1 MGCDGRARSGAAA
14 GPRSGAAP
22 GDAVRSLLVTLQW
35 TDSAFPS
42 GLYTLSHGLEGLAQ
56 QGIATRETLG
66 DVVAGLVRHS
76 IGPSDATAT
85 CLAWRAAEAGDVDFL
100 VRLDEEL
107 SATRPSAEMRRGS
120 RRAGL
125 QTLTMAAELGA
136 GGGIVADYRA
146 AVHDGRAPGN
156 QAVAIA
162 VVKHHLGVGLEHVA
176 AAELAGFVNGIAGAA
191 IRLRLADHVS
201 AQRLVSA
208 MAPVIVE
215 ALDDALVRT
224 IDHLGPSTPL
234 LDIASAAHETAPA
247 RLFLN

>member
-1 MGCDGRARSGAAA
+1 MGAAVAAA
-14 GPRSGAAP
+14 GG
-22 GDAVRSLLVTLQW
+22 VRALLTTLQW

-56 QGIATRETLG
+56 QGAATKDSLD
-66 DVVAGLVRHS
+66 DVVSGLLRHS

-85 CLAWRAAEAGDVDFL
+85 CLAWRAAEAGD
-100 VRLDEEL
+100 LDLLIRIDDEL
-107 SATRPSAEMRRGS
+107 SATRPSAGMRRGS
-120 RRAGL
+120 HRAGR
-125 QTLTMAAELGA
+125 QTLTMAGELGVDGRIIGA
-136 GGGIVADYRA
+136 FRDV
-146 AVHDGRAPGN
+146 VLDGRAPGN

-162 VVKHHLGVGLEHVA
+162 VVKQQLEVGIEHVA

-208 MAPVIVE
+208 MALVIVE
-215 ALDDALVRT
+215 VLANALSRT
-224 IDHLGPSTPL
+224 IDELGPSTPA

>member
-1 MGCDGRARSGAAA
+1 MGAAV
-14 GPRSGAAP
+14 AAAD
-22 GDAVRSLLVTLQW
+22 GVRALLTTLQW

-56 QGIATRETLG
+56 QGAATRDSLD
-66 DVVAGLVRHS
+66 DVVSGLLRHS

-85 CLAWRAAEAGDVDFL
+85 CLAWRAAEAGD
-100 VRLDEEL
+100 LDLLIRIDDEL
-107 SATRPSAEMRRGS
+107 SATRPSAGMRRGS
-120 RRAGL
+120 HRAGC
-125 QTLTMAAELGA
+125 QTLTMAGELGVDGRIIGA
-136 GGGIVADYRA
+136 FRDV
-146 AVHDGRAPGN
+146 VFDGRAPGN

-162 VVKHHLGVGLEHVA
+162 VVKQQLEVGIEHVA

-215 ALDDALVRT
+215 VLADALSRT
-224 IDHLGPSTPL
+224 IDELGPSTPA

>member
-1 MGCDGRARSGAAA
+1 MRAAVAAA
-14 GPRSGAAP
+14 GG
-22 GDAVRSLLVTLQW
+22 VRALLTTLQW

-56 QGIATRETLG
+56 QGAATRDSLD
-66 DVVAGLVRHS
+66 DVVSGLLRHS

-85 CLAWRAAEAGDVDFL
+85 CLAWRAAEAGD
-100 VRLDEEL
+100 LDLLIRIDDEL
-107 SATRPSAEMRRGS
+107 SATRPSAGMRRGS
-120 RRAGL
+120 HRAGR
-125 QTLTMAAELGA
+125 QTLTMAGELGVDGRIIGA
-136 GGGIVADYRA
+136 FRDV
-146 AVHDGRAPGN
+146 VLDGRAPGN

-162 VVKHHLGVGLEHVA
+162 VVKQQLEVGIEHVA

-215 ALDDALVRT
+215 VLADALSRT
-224 IDHLGPSTPL
+224 IDELGPSTPA
-234 LDIASAAHETAPA
+234 LDIASAGHETAPA

>member
-1 MGCDGRARSGAAA
+1 MGAAVAAA
-14 GPRSGAAP
+14 GG
-22 GDAVRSLLVTLQW
+22 VRALLTTLQW

-56 QGIATRETLG
+56 QGAATKDSLD
-66 DVVAGLVRHS
+66 DVVSGLLRHS

-85 CLAWRAAEAGDVDFL
+85 CLAWRAAEAGD
-100 VRLDEEL
+100 LDLLIRIDDEL
-107 SATRPSAEMRRGS
+107 SATRPSAGMRRGS
-120 RRAGL
+120 HRAGR
-125 QTLTMAAELGA
+125 QTLTMAGELGVDGRIIGA
-136 GGGIVADYRA
+136 FRDV
-146 AVHDGRAPGN
+146 VLDGRAPGN

-162 VVKHHLGVGLEHVA
+162 VVKQQLDVGIEQVA

-208 MAPVIVE
+208 MALVIVE
-215 ALDDALVRT
+215 VLADALSRT
-224 IDHLGPSTPL
+224 IDELGPSTPA

>member
-1 MGCDGRARSGAAA
+1 MGAAVAAA
-14 GPRSGAAP
+14 GG
-22 GDAVRSLLVTLQW
+22 VRALLTTLQW

-56 QGIATRETLG
+56 QGAATKDSLD
-66 DVVAGLVRHS
+66 DVVSGLLRHS

-85 CLAWRAAEAGDVDFL
+85 CLAWRAAEAGD
-100 VRLDEEL
+100 LDLLIRIDDEL
-107 SATRPSAEMRRGS
+107 SATRPSAGMRRGS
-120 RRAGL
+120 HRAGR
-125 QTLTMAAELGA
+125 QTLTMAGELGVDGRIIGA
-136 GGGIVADYRA
+136 FRDV
-146 AVHDGRAPGN
+146 VLDGRAPGN

-162 VVKHHLGVGLEHVA
+162 VVKQQLEVGIEHVA

-208 MAPVIVE
+208 MALVIVE
-215 ALDDALVRT
+215 VLADALSRT
-224 IDHLGPSTPL
+224 IDELGPSTPA

>member
-1 MGCDGRARSGAAA
+1 MGAAVAAA
-14 GPRSGAAP
+14 GG
-22 GDAVRSLLVTLQW
+22 VRALLTTLQW

-56 QGIATRETLG
+56 QGAATKDSLD
-66 DVVAGLVRHS
+66 DVVSGLLRHS

-85 CLAWRAAEAGDVDFL
+85 CLAWRAAEAGD
-100 VRLDEEL
+100 LDLLIRIDDEL
-107 SATRPSAEMRRGS
+107 SATRPSAGMRRGS
-120 RRAGL
+120 HRAGR
-125 QTLTMAAELGA
+125 QTLTMAGELGVDGQIIGA
-136 GGGIVADYRA
+136 FRDV
-146 AVHDGRAPGN
+146 VLDGRAPGN

-162 VVKHHLGVGLEHVA
+162 VVKQQLDVGIEHVA

-208 MAPVIVE
+208 MALVIVE
-215 ALDDALVRT
+215 VLADALSRT
-224 IDHLGPSTPL
+224 IDELGPSTPA

>member
-1 MGCDGRARSGAAA
+1 MAA
-14 GPRSGAAP
+14 PVPTAAP
-22 GDAVRSLLVTLQW
+22 GPKSAEPPGDIRALLTTLQW

-56 QGIATRETLG
+56 RGIATRESLD
-66 DVVAGLVRHS
+66 DVVAGLLRHS

-85 CLAWRAAEAGDVDFL
+85 CLAWRAAEAGDPDML
-100 VRLDEEL
+100 IRIDDEL
-107 SATRPSAEMRRGS
+107 SATRPSAGMRRGS
-120 RRAGL
+120 HRAGR

-136 GGGIVADYRA
+136 ADGIVATFRD
-146 AVHDGRAPGN
+146 AVVDGRAPGN

-162 VVKHHLGVGLEHVA
+162 VVKRRLGVGIEHVA

-201 AQRLVSA
+201 AQKLVAS
-208 MAPVIVE
+208 MAPVIV
-215 ALDDALVRT
+215 DALADALSRPL
-224 IDHLGPSTPL
+224 DELGPSTPA

>member
-1 MGCDGRARSGAAA
+1 MGAAVAPA
-14 GPRSGAAP
+14 GG
-22 GDAVRSLLVTLQW
+22 VRALLTTLQW

-56 QGIATRETLG
+56 QGAATKDSLD
-66 DVVAGLVRHS
+66 DVVSGLLRHS

-85 CLAWRAAEAGDVDFL
+85 CLAWRAAEAGD
-100 VRLDEEL
+100 LDLLIRIDDEL
-107 SATRPSAEMRRGS
+107 SATRPSAGMRRGS
-120 RRAGL
+120 HRAGR
-125 QTLTMAAELGA
+125 QTLTMAGELGVDGRIIGA
-136 GGGIVADYRA
+136 FRDV
-146 AVHDGRAPGN
+146 VLDGRAPGN

-162 VVKHHLGVGLEHVA
+162 VVKQQLDVGIEHVA

-208 MAPVIVE
+208 MALVIVE
-215 ALDDALVRT
+215 VLADALSRT
-224 IDHLGPSTPL
+224 IDELGPSTPA

>member
-1 MGCDGRARSGAAA
+1 MGAAVAAA
-14 GPRSGAAP
+14 GG
-22 GDAVRSLLVTLQW
+22 VRALLTTLQW

-56 QGIATRETLG
+56 QGAATKDSLD
-66 DVVAGLVRHS
+66 DVVSGLLRHS

-85 CLAWRAAEAGDVDFL
+85 CLAWRAAEAGD
-100 VRLDEEL
+100 LDLLIRIDDEL
-107 SATRPSAEMRRGS
+107 SATRPSAGMRRGS
-120 RRAGL
+120 HRAGR
-125 QTLTMAAELGA
+125 QTLTMAGELGVDGRIIGA
-136 GGGIVADYRA
+136 FRDV
-146 AVHDGRAPGN
+146 VLDGRAPGN

-162 VVKHHLGVGLEHVA
+162 VVKQQLDVGIEHVA

-208 MAPVIVE
+208 MALVIVE
-215 ALDDALVRT
+215 VLADALSRT
-224 IDHLGPSTPL
+224 IDELGPSTPA

>member
-1 MGCDGRARSGAAA
+1 MGAAVAAA
-14 GPRSGAAP
+14 GG
-22 GDAVRSLLVTLQW
+22 VRALLTTLQW

-56 QGIATRETLG
+56 QGAATKDSLD
-66 DVVAGLVRHS
+66 DVVSGLLRHS

-85 CLAWRAAEAGDVDFL
+85 CLAWRAAEAGA
-100 VRLDEEL
+100 LDLLIRIDDEL
-107 SATRPSAEMRRGS
+107 SATRPSAGMRRGS
-120 RRAGL
+120 HRAGR
-125 QTLTMAAELGA
+125 QTLTMAGELGVDGQIIGA
-136 GGGIVADYRA
+136 FRDV
-146 AVHDGRAPGN
+146 VLDGRAPGN

-162 VVKHHLGVGLEHVA
+162 VVKQQLDVGIEHVA

-208 MAPVIVE
+208 MALVIVE
-215 ALDDALVRT
+215 VLADALSRT
-224 IDHLGPSTPL
+224 IDELGPSTPA

>member
-1 MGCDGRARSGAAA
+1 MGAAVAAA
-14 GPRSGAAP
+14 GG
-22 GDAVRSLLVTLQW
+22 VRALLTTLQW

-56 QGIATRETLG
+56 QGAATRDSLD
-66 DVVAGLVRHS
+66 DVVSGLLRHS

-85 CLAWRAAEAGDVDFL
+85 CLAWRAAEAGD
-100 VRLDEEL
+100 LDLLIRIDDEL
-107 SATRPSAEMRRGS
+107 SATRPSAGMRRGS
-120 RRAGL
+120 HRAGR
-125 QTLTMAAELGA
+125 QTLTMAGELGVDGRIIGA
-136 GGGIVADYRA
+136 FRDV
-146 AVHDGRAPGN
+146 VLDGRAPGN

-162 VVKHHLGVGLEHVA
+162 VVKQQLEVGIEHVA

-208 MAPVIVE
+208 MALVIVE
-215 ALDDALVRT
+215 VLADALSRT
-224 IDHLGPSTPL
+224 IDELGPSTPA

>member
-1 MGCDGRARSGAAA
+1 MGAAVAAA
-14 GPRSGAAP
+14 GG
-22 GDAVRSLLVTLQW
+22 VRGLLTTLQW

-56 QGIATRETLG
+56 QGAATKDSLD
-66 DVVAGLVRHS
+66 DVVSGLLRHS

-85 CLAWRAAEAGDVDFL
+85 CLAWRAAEAGD
-100 VRLDEEL
+100 LDLLIRIDDEL
-107 SATRPSAEMRRGS
+107 SATRPSAGMRRGS
-120 RRAGL
+120 HRAGR
-125 QTLTMAAELGA
+125 QTLTMAGELGVDGRIIGA
-136 GGGIVADYRA
+136 FRDV
-146 AVHDGRAPGN
+146 VLDGRAPGN

-162 VVKHHLGVGLEHVA
+162 VVKQQLEVGIEHVA

-208 MAPVIVE
+208 MALVIVE
-215 ALDDALVRT
+215 VLADALSRT
-224 IDHLGPSTPL
+224 IDELGPSTPA